1 MARNL
6 ILYPPLENSTTHIT
20 IQSTP
25 ELPEADVGS
34 KIEVVTNNSE
44 IEIETKDK
52 DRTSSDQEFEG
63 SMSSSRTT
71 EESTNTLE
79 TKSCNVTLTDLD
91 EADQL
96 QYEDQIQDREDQNQD
111 RDYEQDQEQVWHFK
125 ITNFLLNICPALD
138 LIFLVLSCCSHIC
151 YKNIIVTSVV
161 EFCGREST
169 GSRF

>member
-1 MARNL
+1 M
-6 ILYPPLENSTTHIT
+6 YPSLGNSTTHIT

-34 KIEVVTNNSE
+34 KIEVVGNNSE
-44 IEIETKDK
+44 IEIETKEN
-52 DRTSSDQEFEG
+52 RTSSDQEFEG

-96 QYEDQIQDREDQNQD
+96 QYEDQIQDQEDQIQDQEDQIQDQEDQNQD
-111 RDYEQDQEQVWHFK
+111 RDYEHDQEQVWHLK

-138 LIFLVLSCCSHIC
+138 LIFFKR
-151 YKNIIVTSVV
+151 Y
-161 EFCGREST
+161 
-169 GSRF
+169 

>member
-1 MARNL
+1 M
-6 ILYPPLENSTTHIT
+6 
-20 IQSTP
+20 
-25 ELPEADVGS
+25 DVGS

-96 QYEDQIQDREDQNQD
+96 QYEDQIQDHYTPRYNAQKVQA
-111 RDYEQDQEQVWHFK
+111 V
-125 ITNFLLNICPALD
+125 
-138 LIFLVLSCCSHIC
+138 
-151 YKNIIVTSVV
+151 
-161 EFCGREST
+161 
-169 GSRF
+169 GS

>member
-6 ILYPPLENSTTHIT
+6 ILYPSLGNSTTHIT

-25 ELPEADVGS
+25 ELPEADIGS
-34 KIEVVTNNSE
+34 KIEVVGNNSE
-44 IEIETKDK
+44 IEIETKEN
-52 DRTSSDQEFEG
+52 RTSSDQEFEG

-96 QYEDQIQDREDQNQD
+96 QYEDQIQDREDQIQDQEDQNQD
-111 RDYEQDQEQVWHFK
+111 RDYEHDQEQVWHLN
-125 ITNFLLNICPALD
+125 ITYFLLNICPALD
-138 LIFLVLSCCSHIC
+138 LIFFKR
-151 YKNIIVTSVV
+151 Y
-161 EFCGREST
+161 
-169 GSRF
+169 

>member
-1 MARNL
+1 M
-6 ILYPPLENSTTHIT
+6 YPSLGNSTTHIT

-34 KIEVVTNNSE
+34 KIEVVGNNSE
-44 IEIETKDK
+44 IEIETKEN
-52 DRTSSDQEFEG
+52 RTSSDQEFEG

-96 QYEDQIQDREDQNQD
+96 QYEDQIQDREDQIQDQEDQNQD
-111 RDYEQDQEQVWHFK
+111 LDYEQDQEQVWHLK
-125 ITNFLLNICPALD
+125 ITNFLLNICPALN
-138 LIFLVLSCCSHIC
+138 LIFLKILL
-151 YKNIIVTSVV
+151 
-161 EFCGREST
+161 
-169 GSRF
+169 